1 MTNLH
6 SALLYSELK
15 SIKNTIKKKSMITSY
30 YKSFIQENKRVKLL
44 LPDSK
49 NEVLWINKLIFLKDN
64 DAKKMII
71 FLKKNNIRTDNFWI
85 TMNQQPFLKKKI
97 LYEKKS
103 SNNSEN
109 FSKKV
114 VPLPSSPFLEKKD
127 IRNIS
132 NLINKFFN

>member
-85 TMNQQPFLKKKI
+85 TMNQQPFLKKKF
-97 LYEKKS
+97 YMKK
-103 SNNSEN
+103 NPQIIVKI
-109 FSKKV
+109 FQKK
-114 VPLPSSPFLEKKD
+114 LCHYLLHHF
-127 IRNIS
+127 
-132 NLINKFFN
+132 